1 MATIQNR
8 GVQIHYQVEGSGP
21 PLVMLPGFPSSIEDM
36 YELGYV
42 GELKDDYQLILIDP
56 RGFGK
61 SGKPHKAEEYSFEII
76 VDDIA
81 AVLNELGIE
90 KCHFYGHSI
99 GGWFLYGMA
108 KHHPEKLLS
117 LIISDG
123 VPGSGDTEVL
133 RKILGAFEEFVRSID
148 GLSEKQVERYLDND
162 MEALNAIAGWV
173 ERDSQAIIDLVDS
186 TIGDIE
192 VPCLVLMSNIPE
204 DSDEFRLLH
213 KTVAL
218 VPQADFVE
226 FKELSH
232 FPLFLRSDK
241 VLPHIK
247 QFLADKAG
255 T

>member
-1 MATIQNR
+1 MTTIQNQ

-21 PLVMLPGFPSSIEDM
+21 PLVMLPGFPGSIEDM
-36 YELGYV
+36 YDRGYV
-42 GELKDDYQLILIDP
+42 NALKDDHQLILIDP

-61 SGKPHKAEEYSFEII
+61 SGKPHGAEDYSFEII

-90 KCHFYGHSI
+90 KCHIYGHSI
-99 GGWFLYGMA
+99 GGWYLYGMA
-108 KHHPEKLLS
+108 KYHPEKLLS

-123 VPGSGDTEVL
+123 VPGSGDAELL

-148 GLSEKQVERYLDND
+148 SLTPAQVERYLSND
-162 MEALNAIAGWV
+162 MEALNAVADWI
-173 ERDSQAIIDLVDS
+173 ERDGQAIIDLVDS
-186 TIGDIE
+186 TIGEIE

-218 VPQADFVE
+218 VPQAEFVE

-232 FPLFLRSDK
+232 LDLFYRSDM
-241 VLPHIK
+241 VLPQIK
-247 QFLADKAG
+247 KFLADK
-255 T
+255 